1 MTARAVGHTF
11 LVGCPRSGT
20 TLLQSLL
27 FAHEGVVSFPET
39 FFFVKVLPT
48 TGRWRRRFGLPSPEA
63 PVAVTQLD
71 ALGVAADPSPSRLD
85 FLTVRGYA
93 GHFVRRMDRSAR
105 EAGASVWVEKTP
117 RHARHVKGIER
128 RVPDARF
135 IHMIRSGEAVCAS
148 LRDVGDSEPELW
160 GTSSALE
167 LVEIWRRY
175 LHYSLAW
182 IGRENHV
189 FVSYERLVE
198 DPEQVMAKL
207 CRFLDLADDPGALER
222 MLGGY
227 RASAAGVIGRVVGSD
242 TGTRVA
248 DEPWKAGT
256 DGAIANRNEEKLRRV
271 FDEQERADIARAVAT
286 EAAALA
292 TIPFL

>member
-1 MTARAVGHTF
+1 VTARAVGHTF

-27 FAHEGVVSFPET
+27 FAHQDVISFPET

-48 TGRWRRRFGLPSPEA
+48 TGRWRRKFHLPSPEA
-63 PVAVTQLD
+63 PAAVTQLD

-93 GHFVRRMDRSAR
+93 GHFVRRMDRSAH

-128 RVPDARF
+128 HLPDARF
-135 IHMIRSGEAVCAS
+135 VHMIRSGEAVCAS
-148 LRDVGDSEPELW
+148 LRDVGDREPELW
-160 GTSSALE
+160 GTSTAQE

-182 IGRENHV
+182 VGRPNHV
-189 FVSYERLVE
+189 FVSYERLVA
-198 DPEQVMAKL
+198 DPEQVMSKL
-207 CRFLDLADDPGALER
+207 CRFLDLSDDGDALER

-227 RASAAGVIGRVVGSD
+227 QTSAAGVIGRVVGS
-242 TGTRVA
+242 GGGARVA
-248 DEPWKAGT
+248 GEPWKAGT
-256 DGAIANRNEEKLRRV
+256 DGAIANRNDEKLMRV
-271 FDEQERADIARAVAT
+271 FDEQERAEVSRAVAT
-286 EAAALA
+286 EGASVA